1 MENAKR
7 NNRLGRKVGWFLVFV
22 ACETKD
28 KEGETD
34 NWRKSS
40 LPWQIRSRAGRTDV
54 TGGLSEGG
62 AEIFF
67 PLRLGREGRINMKTL
82 FWS

>member
-7 NNRLGRKVGWFLVFV
+7 NNRLGRKAGWFLVLFLLLV
-22 ACETKD
+22 GRKD

-34 NWRKSS
+34 NWRESS
-40 LPWQIRSRAGRTDV
+40 LPWQIMSRAGRTDV

-62 AEIFF
+62 AGVFF
-67 PLRLGREGRINMKTL
+67 L
-82 FWS
+82 